1 MYKKETQLAFEDFV
15 FPFGELDSENEWV
28 KLAGL
33 IPWDTVEREYAKQFV
48 DNGHPA
54 HSARIALGALVVS
67 RVMRK
72 KVSRQRKKRVVM
84 QWRNRREQPP
94 GASCSCI
101 SCCPTECLRH
111 GAGERRG
118 ALGRNCRQ
126 GRHPRGLSPILC
138 KLQKPV
144 QKPKWVEAAGRVPCS
159 PPWLPRNRNPAA
171 RQGQRR
177 SRCSYTLDGQGISVT
192 RASDL
197 RNRSPAGH
205 E

>member
-111 GAGERRG
+111 GAGERRR

-126 GRHPRGLSPILC
+126 GRHPRPGC
-138 KLQKPV
+138 
-144 QKPKWVEAAGRVPCS
+144 AYG
-159 PPWLPRNRNPAA
+159 
-171 RQGQRR
+171 
-177 SRCSYTLDGQGISVT
+177 SRG
-192 RASDL
+192 
-197 RNRSPAGH
+197 
-205 E
+205 